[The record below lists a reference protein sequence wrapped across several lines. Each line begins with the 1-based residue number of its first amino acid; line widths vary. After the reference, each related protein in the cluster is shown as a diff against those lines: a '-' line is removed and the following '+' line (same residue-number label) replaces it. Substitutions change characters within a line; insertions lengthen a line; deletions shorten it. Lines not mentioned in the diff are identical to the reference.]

1 MVTSHTL
8 CSVPRQTLSPSI
20 SPSSIRAT
28 GATLKN
34 CLAPVKLEAILR
46 PLFGCAR
53 SSIFVHSRKSVAASI
68 NVRTRQ
74 STRGG
79 SSLQERLAERIE
91 QGRYL
96 VNDKVAS
103 IGALTL
109 NIPIEVFSMEI
120 EGTWNFAIATAMSV
134 HSILVHA

>member
-1 MVTSHTL
+1 M
-8 CSVPRQTLSPSI
+8 
-20 SPSSIRAT
+20 
-28 GATLKN
+28 
-34 CLAPVKLEAILR
+34 
-46 PLFGCAR
+46 
-53 SSIFVHSRKSVAASI
+53 AASI

-120 EGTWNFAIATAMSV
+120 EGTWDFAIASAMSV